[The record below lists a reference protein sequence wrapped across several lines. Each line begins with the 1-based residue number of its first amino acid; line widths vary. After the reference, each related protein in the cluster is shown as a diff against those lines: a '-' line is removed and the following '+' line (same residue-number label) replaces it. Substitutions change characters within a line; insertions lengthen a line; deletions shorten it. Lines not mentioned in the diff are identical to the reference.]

1 MPPRRLSAEEQA
13 IWARLARTVSP
24 LEGKSVPTAAM
35 EEAPAQAMARV
46 MASPGAAVVRDPR
59 PLPKRAPTPVLDTS
73 WERRIGNGTLAPDAV
88 IDLHNHTLDAAHA
101 RLNQALAQAVAKGQ
115 RVLLVV
121 TGNPRPAHVGPV
133 GHKGRGAI
141 RAEIGD
147 WLALSGHAEQI
158 ASVRTAHPRHGGK
171 GALYVIL
178 RRRG

>member
-1 MPPRRLSAEEQA
+1 MPPRRLSPEEQA

-24 LEGKSVPTAAM
+24 LAGRAM
-35 EEAPAQAMARV
+35 PDEAMNT
-46 MASPGAAVVRDPR
+46 AVVQPS
-59 PLPKRAPTPVLDTS
+59 PKHTKPMAIPAPQPHSTPKRMPQPVLDNN
-73 WERRIGNGTLAPDAV
+73 WERRIGNGTLAPDV
-88 IDLHNHTLDAAHA
+88 TIDLHGHTLDAAHA
-101 RLNQALAQAVAKGQ
+101 RLNHALAQAVAKGH

-121 TGNPRPAHVGPV
+121 TGNPRPAHIGPV

>member
-1 MPPRRLSAEEQA
+1 MPPRRLSPEEQD
-13 IWARLARTVSP
+13 IWARLARSVTP
-24 LEGKSVPTAAM
+24 LSGKAAPAPVD
-35 EEAPAQAMARV
+35 EAPGPAMARV
-46 MASPGAAVVRDPR
+46 MAQPHVAAPVSRPQPR
-59 PLPKRAPTPVLDTS
+59 RAPTPVLDTS

-88 IDLHNHTLDAAHA
+88 IDLHNHSLDAAHA
-101 RLNQALAQAVAKGQ
+101 RLNHALGAAVAKGQ

-121 TGNPRPAHVGPV
+121 TGNPRPAHIGPV

>member
-1 MPPRRLSAEEQA
+1 MAARRLSPEEQA

-24 LEGKSVPTAAM
+24 LAGKSVPAPVA
-35 EEAPAQAMARV
+35 EEAPAVAMARV
-46 MASPGAAVVRDPR
+46 MAAPAVAVAPPR
-59 PLPKRAPTPVLDTS
+59 QPPKRAPSPVLDNS

-101 RLNQALAQAVAKGQ
+101 RLNQALGQAVAKGQ

-121 TGNPRPAHVGPV
+121 TGNPRPAHIGPL

-158 ASVRTAHPRHGGK
+158 ASVRTAHPRHGGM

>member
-1 MPPRRLSAEEQA
+1 MAARRLSPEELA

-24 LEGKSVPTAAM
+24 LEGKSVPAAVA
-35 EEAPAQAMARV
+35 EEAPAIAMARV
-46 MASPGAAVVRDPR
+46 MAAPGAAVIPLR
-59 PLPKRAPTPVLDTS
+59 PQPKRAPTPVLDNS
-73 WERRIGNGTLAPDAV
+73 WERRVGNGTLAPDAV

-101 RLNQALAQAVAKGQ
+101 RLNQALGAAVAKGQ

-121 TGNPRPAHVGPV
+121 TGNPRPAHIGPV

>member
-1 MPPRRLSAEEQA
+1 VRRLSSEEQA
-13 IWARLARTVSP
+13 IWAKLARSVTP
-24 LEGKSVPTAAM
+24 LAGRAAPPEVVERRAALSAPAKAVLVAAAAM
-35 EEAPAQAMARV
+35 PAKVPPPQRM
-46 MASPGAAVVRDPR
+46 PQ
-59 PLPKRAPTPVLDTS
+59 PVLDSS

-88 IDLHNHTLDAAHA
+88 IDLHNHSLDAAHQ
-101 RLNQALAQAVAKGQ
+101 RLNHALAQAVAKGQ

-121 TGNPRPAHVGPV
+121 TGNPRPAQSGPI

-147 WLALSGHAEQI
+147 WLALSGQSDQI

>member
-1 MPPRRLSAEEQA
+1 MSPRRLSAEEQA

-24 LEGKSVPTAAM
+24 LEGKSVPAADVV
-35 EEAPAQAMARV
+35 EAPAQAMARV
-46 MASPGAAVVRDPR
+46 MAAPGAAILPSR
-59 PLPKRAPTPVLDTS
+59 PQPKRAPTPVLDTS

-121 TGNPRPAHVGPV
+121 TGNPRPSHIGPV

-147 WLALSGHAEQI
+147 WLALSGHSDQI

>member
-1 MPPRRLSAEEQA
+1 MPPRRLSPEEQT

-24 LEGKSVPTAAM
+24 LEGKSVPAAVT
-35 EEAPAQAMARV
+35 EEAPETAMARV
-46 MASPGAAVVRDPR
+46 MAAPGVAPAPTRTQ
-59 PLPKRAPTPVLDTS
+59 PKRAPTPVLDNS
-73 WERRIGNGTLAPDAV
+73 WERRIGNGTLSPDAV
-88 IDLHNHTLDAAHA
+88 IDLHNHSLDAAHA
-101 RLNQALAQAVAKGQ
+101 RLNQALAQAVSKGQ

-121 TGNPRPAHVGPV
+121 TGNPRPPHIGPV